1 MAVRIEDMHMPSCC
15 GKCRLRIA
23 DYLSFA
29 CRCAITWEHICAKDD
44 YKSLEVRLKH
54 CPLKEIKE

>member
-1 MAVRIEDMHMPSCC
+1 MVIIKNMDMPSCC

-29 CRCAITWEHICAKDD
+29 HRCAITWEYICAKDD
-44 YKSLEVRLKH
+44 YKSLEVKLKD
-54 CPLKEIKE
+54 CPLKEVKE